1 MKNMRIRSGLL
12 ILLLIGATLA
22 ACAPTTVPPVT
33 GPPAETEPDPREER
47 AVDIASTIFHRMELG
62 NLENGSYS
70 ADVLI
75 DLELPRG
82 IAWTMVTFPGETFEM
97 RVTDDLLP
105 GTYWLVTPDGI
116 RRMPA

>member
-1 MKNMRIRSGLL
+1 MRNRSGLL
-12 ILLLIGATLA
+12 MLLLIASILA
-22 ACAPTTVPPVT
+22 ACAPTAVAPEPE
-33 GPPAETEPDPREER
+33 PPAQTGADPREER
-47 AVDIASTIFHRMELG
+47 ALEIASTIFHRMELG

-105 GTYWLVTPDGI
+105 ETYWLVTPDGI
-116 RRMPA
+116 RRMSS